1 MCDLRKAKLID
12 KISSLELYRYS
23 IFFRNYIENVAE
35 DCLKNG
41 LILESIG
48 RNVSE
53 FELDRL
59 KVQLKN
65 ALLNCIISYRFHG
78 IGYVLVKTKD
88 TLLDLEEPV
97 NIELPIGFEYLD
109 YESVRDLGVDFDYI
123 IYKVKTNN

>member
-1 MCDLRKAKLID
+1 MCNLRKTKLVD
-12 KISSLELYRYS
+12 RISSLELYRYS

-41 LILESIG
+41 LVLESTSH
-48 RNVSE
+48 NVSE

-78 IGYVLVKTKD
+78 IGYV
-88 TLLDLEEPV
+88 
-97 NIELPIGFEYLD
+97 
-109 YESVRDLGVDFDYI
+109 
-123 IYKVKTNN
+123 

>member
-1 MCDLRKAKLID
+1 MCDLRKTKLID
-12 KISSLELYRYS
+12 KISSLELYKYS

-41 LILESIG
+41 LVLESSD

-53 FELDRL
+53 FELARL
-59 KVQLKN
+59 KVQLKD

-88 TLLDLEEPV
+88 TLIDL
-97 NIELPIGFEYLD
+97 
-109 YESVRDLGVDFDYI
+109 
-123 IYKVKTNN
+123 